1 LAISIYTYRQE
12 TTPSHLIGRIS
23 GITGAMFMIGVPLSM
38 FGSGWIAS
46 IINTKYLFLGAAIL
60 NLLIFIV
67 YRKLSLWNLT

>member
-1 LAISIYTYRQE
+1 
-12 TTPSHLIGRIS
+12 
-23 GITGAMFMIGVPLSM
+23 MIGVPLSM

-67 YRKLSLWNLT
+67 YRKLSLWNLTKA